1 MGIFSTKNK
10 FKMDA
15 LRIKER
21 GSKNTPTN
29 FSEGAVEFMRGMPG
43 YNPQFTEDSE
53 KEREKARP
61 KIEDIQESDIQN
73 KKIVKR
79 DGGEYMT
86 GTVVVD
92 GGDRPNTEGYEKVFG
107 SFKVNESGQRV
118 NPITG
123 ATYDTI
129 EEFIADAKKSDEEEG
144 YGEQQYEVDREID
157 YAKNWKSNFWVW
169 GFKPDMV
176 QQKHDEDPDY
186 ISPAARSVMSQLVGS
201 NRVIRNSDG
210 RRVGDRLNILYKS
223 LLSADVLKEGDY
235 DWKELGTQQTTKI
248 LTRLYDELILKDPA
262 KAASIYKLMRM
273 RTGKSTGKT
282 VSGSS
287 GGSDTGWQYTSD

>member
-1 MGIFSTKNK
+1 MGIFSGKNR

-21 GSKNTPTN
+21 GNKNTPTN

-53 KEREKARP
+53 REKARP
-61 KIEDIQESDIQN
+61 KIEDVKEEDIQN

-86 GTVVVD
+86 GTVIVD

-129 EEFIADAKKSDEEEG
+129 EEFIDDAKETDKKEG
-144 YGEQQYEVDREID
+144 YGEQEYDVDREVD
-157 YAKNWKSNFWVW
+157 YAKNWKSNFFVW
-169 GFKPDMV
+169 GFKPSVV
-176 QQKHDEDPDY
+176 QQKHNEDPDY
-186 ISPAARSVMSQLVGS
+186 ISPAAKSVMSQLTGS
-201 NRVIRNSDG
+201 NRVIRDDKG
-210 RRVGDRLNILYKS
+210 VRRGDRLSILHRG
-223 LLSADVLKEGDY
+223 LLRADMLEEGDY
-235 DWKELGTQQTTKI
+235 DWKELGTEQTTKI
-248 LTRLYDELILKDPA
+248 LTRLYDELILKDPEEA
-262 KAASIYKLMRM
+262 KSLYKLMRM
-273 RTGKSTGKT
+273 KTGKSTGKT
-282 VSGSS
+282 VTGSS